1 MAKDMDKF
9 FKLATEATIRGIDNK
24 AGGPFGATVVR
35 KGEVVVSVSNTML
48 KDQDPTAHAEL
59 VAVQKACEILG
70 TMDLSDC
77 EIYATCQPCPMC
89 VGAMMLAKVNK
100 VYYSSTKED
109 AANHGFSDMDLRTYL
124 DGSTPDKF
132 DLVHVGK
139 RDDCDELW
147 DYYHDKT
154 N

>member
-70 TMDLSDC
+70 TDRKS
-77 EIYATCQPCPMC
+77 
-89 VGAMMLAKVNK
+89 VV
-100 VYYSSTKED
+100 
-109 AANHGFSDMDLRTYL
+109 
-124 DGSTPDKF
+124 
-132 DLVHVGK
+132 
-139 RDDCDELW
+139 
-147 DYYHDKT
+147 
-154 N
+154 